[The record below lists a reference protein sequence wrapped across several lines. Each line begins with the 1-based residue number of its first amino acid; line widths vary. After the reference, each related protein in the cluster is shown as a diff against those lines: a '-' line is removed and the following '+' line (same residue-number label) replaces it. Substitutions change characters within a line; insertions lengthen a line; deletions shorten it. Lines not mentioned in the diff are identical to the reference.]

1 MGGRRNVSHE
11 NLNKNQ
17 YEKKD
22 LTKNSQ
28 FDPPSKFNDIRKCS
42 AFK

>member
-11 NLNKNQ
+11 NFNKNQ

-22 LTKNSQ
+22 LTKNSL
-28 FDPPSKFNDIRKCS
+28 FDPFQN
-42 AFK
+42 